1 MTHDPSHRLATAEE
15 IMDGKNPFEKVS
27 TPLGEMERWR
37 AEAMLIGTTGGIQS
51 VYDTIRSDTA
61 SQAARADAEQARNA
75 LTAHLCDQIT
85 ELARRFDALEARL
98 AAAEDARRADETT
111 AAREFEEEPLAL
123 PPGDPPDPSLLEDAA
138 SAPSGELHIVAPKE
152 EPSVEDTD
160 NVGDLPKELED
171 PPDPVP
177 EPRGSVYPQPTAISL
192 NKE

>member
-1 MTHDPSHRLATAEE
+1 MTHDPSRLATVEQ
-15 IMDGKNPFEKVS
+15 IVNGNDPFETVD
-27 TPLGEMERWR
+27 TPLGTMQRWK
-37 AEAMLIGTTGGIQS
+37 AEAMLIGTTSGIEN
-51 VYDTIRSDTA
+51 VYRTIRDDAAA
-61 SQAARADAEQARNA
+61 SQARADAEQAREA
-75 LTAHLCDQIT
+75 LITHVCDQIT
-85 ELARRFDALEARL
+85 ELARRFDNLEARL
-98 AAAEDARRADETT
+98 AAAEDKRRADETT

-192 NKE
+192 NKA

>member
-1 MTHDPSHRLATAEE
+1 MPDTRPD
-15 IMDGKNPFEKVS
+15 PFELIN
-27 TPLGEMERWR
+27 TPFSEVPLERWR
-37 AEAMLIGTTGGIQS
+37 AEAMAGGAMGALQN
-51 VYDTIRSDTA
+51 VYDMVRADSAAQT
-61 SQAARADAEQARNA
+61 ARADATEARNA
-75 LTAHLCDQIT
+75 LIQHLCEKVDEFQ
-85 ELARRFDALEARL
+85 RRFDDLEARF
-98 AAAEDARRADETT
+98 AEAEDKRRADET